1 MVILVVL
8 ACLAMLGGAIFYNP
22 LRRRMSGIIG
32 VGGAYIVLI
41 GVMLVIMCIGQLFGA
56 AGAAANGT
64 EIVMSVV
71 FMVLA
76 LGYMVFVMLTR
87 CSSAS
92 ERILLPF
99 AACLIGLGFAWRL
112 LGAIVLHIP
121 MKNGKTER
129 KSVFPASIIAPDG
142 ETFTLENDSND
153 HATYYC
159 SRTGQRAQ
167 FRDADFEDGFPTGWY
182 HA

>member
-22 LRRRMSGIIG
+22 LRRRMAGIIG

-56 AGAAANGT
+56 AGAEANGT

-92 ERILLPF
+92 ERILLPLCRLPDRSGLCMAAAGCDCAPHPHGKWEDRAEIRVPRVHHF
-99 AACLIGLGFAWRL
+99 AGWRNLHPGKRQQRSCDLLLFANRSARTVPGCGF
-112 LGAIVLHIP
+112 
-121 MKNGKTER
+121 
-129 KSVFPASIIAPDG
+129 
-142 ETFTLENDSND
+142 
-153 HATYYC
+153 
-159 SRTGQRAQ
+159 
-167 FRDADFEDGFPTGWY
+167 
-182 HA
+182 

>member
-22 LRRRMSGIIG
+22 LRRRMAGIIG

-76 LGYMVFVMLTR
+76 LGYMVF
-87 CSSAS
+87 
-92 ERILLPF
+92 ILLYFPCIATF
-99 AACLIGLGFAWRL
+99 VAIKNETGKWRWAIACCIYTMVIAWVMAFLAFRIGILF
-112 LGAIVLHIP
+112 
-121 MKNGKTER
+121 
-129 KSVFPASIIAPDG
+129 
-142 ETFTLENDSND
+142 
-153 HATYYC
+153 Y
-159 SRTGQRAQ
+159 
-167 FRDADFEDGFPTGWY
+167 
-182 HA
+182 